1 MLFRKA
7 VTELVEARPP
17 LVMKKTSLFLILLIF
32 FLPSFAKD
40 FSDIYSDFYKADFS
54 EEARIQF
61 CQNLQELKNQDDTFF
76 VLQDN
81 QEAKENFEKIA
92 ELSSKPMNQADIK
105 AFQFYAYEFSQA
117 YVSSH
122 ITGEHLLT
130 CTITGFCI
138 LIVFMIFL
146 LRYAVNKEEKY
157 RKLKNLSEITKAV
170 EEATIQIQDSERSA
184 LYQTLH
190 DTVSQNTKAEQIF
203 TEKLEPFI
211 SEDAEAQKIYD
222 SIKKIQNANLTEVRN
237 ILNTYSANTEKDFCQ
252 NITELCTTLKY
263 STKLDIKL
271 LIQNQEAFAEAD
283 KKEKESIYNI
293 IKEAVNNSF
302 RHAQCESISVILRTD
317 SKSAGKTARKI
328 LLIIDDGK
336 GFDETS
342 VDKSLHHGLEIM
354 KKRAEL
360 IGGTCTI
367 KSDLDAGTEI
377 SVEW

>member
-1 MLFRKA
+1 
-7 VTELVEARPP
+7 
-17 LVMKKTSLFLILLIF
+17 
-32 FLPSFAKD
+32 
-40 FSDIYSDFYKADFS
+40 
-54 EEARIQF
+54 
-61 CQNLQELKNQDDTFF
+61 
-76 VLQDN
+76 
-81 QEAKENFEKIA
+81 
-92 ELSSKPMNQADIK
+92 
-105 AFQFYAYEFSQA
+105 
-117 YVSSH
+117 
-122 ITGEHLLT
+122 
-130 CTITGFCI
+130 
-138 LIVFMIFL
+138 MIFL

-157 RKLKNLSEITKAV
+157 RNLKNLSEITKAV

-203 TEKLEPFI
+203 TEKLEDYIPKDKTAR
-211 SEDAEAQKIYD
+211 ELYE
-222 SIKKIQNANLTEVRN
+222 SIKKIQNTNLTEVRN

-252 NITELCTTLKY
+252 NITELCTTLKN

-283 KKEKESIYNI
+283 KKETESIYNI
-293 IKEAVNNSF
+293 TKEAVNNAF
-302 RHAQCESISVILRTD
+302 RHANCESISVILRTD
-317 SKSAGKTARKI
+317 SKSAARPSRKI

-336 GFDETS
+336 GFDTQS

-367 KSDLDAGTEI
+367 KSEIDSGTEI